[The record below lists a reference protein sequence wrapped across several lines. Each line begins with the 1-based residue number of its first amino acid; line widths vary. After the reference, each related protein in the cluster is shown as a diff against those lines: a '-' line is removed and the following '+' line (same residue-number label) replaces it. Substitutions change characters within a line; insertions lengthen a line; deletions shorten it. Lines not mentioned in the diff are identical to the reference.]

1 MMSAYERKARANAS
15 RRLTQQDLL
24 YESLRRAILDG
35 DIGRGTRLASSRTL
49 AEELDIARNSVLY
62 AYERL
67 IDEGFVT
74 ATRHGSVVND
84 VKGAAAQPSVQAAPG
99 ETAPRVLSRR
109 VRQLPPRRAPSS
121 DAIAFR
127 PGVPALDAFPLVQWR
142 TALERAMREV
152 DASELGYGDSVGQPA
167 LRQAIAQYVRVS
179 RGVRC
184 QPDQVFITDGTQT
197 SLDICARFF
206 ADEGERVWIENPGYL
221 GARVA
226 MLAAGLSL
234 KPIPVDAAGMAAR
247 EADWRDAPPRLVYLT
262 PSHQY
267 PLGCVLSLE
276 RRLAMIE
283 HARACGAWI
292 IEDDYDSELR
302 HDGPPLPSIQG
313 LADDTPVIYLGTFS
327 KTLFPALRIGFMIVP
342 RAVVAQMETAHRTL
356 KRQGRVAEQL
366 ALADFIESG
375 RYARHLRRMRKL
387 YLARRDGLVAAIEKH
402 LAGLM
407 TVSADA
413 GGMHL
418 SVRLDA
424 PLDDVAVSEAARV
437 HGLALS
443 PLSAYCLADD
453 AEPGDAPYNGF
464 LLGYAEA
471 TPEASD
477 TLMQALGNVVREML
491 PDVNAATVLLR

>member
-1 MMSAYERKARANAS
+1 MDYALMMAAYERKARTS
-15 RRLTQQDLL
+15 VQRRLTQQDLL

-35 DIGRGTRLASSRTL
+35 DIVRGTRLASSRAL
-49 AEELDIARNSVLY
+49 AEEMSIARNSVLY

-67 IDEGFVT
+67 LEEGFIT

-84 VKGAAAQPSVQAAPG
+84 VKSVAAHTSGRAAVAA
-99 ETAPRVLSRR
+99 ESAESAENAPRTLSRR
-109 VRQLPPRRAPSS
+109 VRQLPPRHAYRAGVT
-121 DAIAFR
+121 ALR
-127 PGVPALDAFPLVQWR
+127 PGVPALDAFPLAQWR
-142 TALERAMREV
+142 STLERAQRELSPE
-152 DASELGYGDSVGQPA
+152 DLSYGASAGIPA

-184 QPDQVFITDGTQT
+184 QPDQVFITEGTQE
-197 SLDICARFF
+197 SLDLCARFF
-206 ADEGERVWIENPGYL
+206 ADAGERVWIENPGYL

-226 MLAAGLSL
+226 MQAASL
-234 KPIPVDAAGMAAR
+234 ELVPIPVDAAGMAAR
-247 EADWRDAPPRLVYLT
+247 EEHWREAPPRLIYLT

-276 RRLAMIE
+276 RRLALIE
-283 HARACGAWI
+283 RARACGAWI

-327 KTLFPALRIGFMIVP
+327 KTLFPALRMGFMIVP
-342 RAVVAQMETAHRTL
+342 RQVVEQVDMAHRTL
-356 KRQGRVAEQL
+356 VRQGRVADQR
-366 ALADFIESG
+366 ALAEFIESG

-387 YLARRDGLVAAIEKH
+387 YLARRDGLVAAIDKH
-402 LAGLM
+402 LCGLM

-424 PLDDVAVSEAARV
+424 PLDDVAVSEAARE

-443 PLSAYCLADD
+443 PLSAYRLEAPDT
-453 AEPGDAPYNGF
+453 APYNGF

-471 TPEASD
+471 TPEDSD
-477 TLMQALGNVVREML
+477 ALMATLARVVRAML
-491 PDVNAATVLLR
+491 

>member
-1 MMSAYERKARANAS
+1 MDYALIMAAYERKARTS
-15 RRLTQQDLL
+15 VQRRLTQQDLL

-35 DIGRGTRLASSRTL
+35 DIVRGTRLASSRAL
-49 AEELDIARNSVLY
+49 AEEMSIARNSVLY

-67 IDEGFVT
+67 LEEGFIT

-84 VKGAAAQPSVQAAPG
+84 VKAVAAQPAGIEQAAA
-99 ETAPRVLSRR
+99 EQAADAPRTLSRR
-109 VRQLPPRRAPSS
+109 VSELPPRPAYRAGVT
-121 DAIAFR
+121 ALR
-127 PGVPALDAFPLVQWR
+127 PGVPALDAFPLAQWR
-142 TALERAMREV
+142 STVERAQRELSPE
-152 DASELGYGDSVGQPA
+152 DLSYGASAGIPA

-184 QPDQVFITDGTQT
+184 QPDQVFITEGTQE
-197 SLDICARFF
+197 SLDLCARFF
-206 ADEGERVWIENPGYL
+206 ADAGERVWIENPGYL

-226 MLAAGLSL
+226 MHAASL
-234 KPIPVDAAGMAAR
+234 KLVPIPVDAAGMAAR
-247 EADWRDAPPRLVYLT
+247 EEHWRETPPRLIYLT

-276 RRLAMIE
+276 RRLALIE
-283 HARACGAWI
+283 RARACGAWI

-327 KTLFPALRIGFMIVP
+327 KTLFPALRMGFMIVP
-342 RAVVAQMETAHRTL
+342 RQVVEQVDMAHRTL
-356 KRQGRVAEQL
+356 VRQGRVADQR
-366 ALADFIESG
+366 ALAEFIESG

-387 YLARRDGLVAAIEKH
+387 YLTRRDGLVAAIDKH
-402 LAGLM
+402 LGGLM

-424 PLDDVAVSEAARV
+424 PLDDVSVSEAARE

-443 PLSAYCLADD
+443 PLSAYCLDAPD
-453 AEPGDAPYNGF
+453 AEHYNGF

-471 TPEASD
+471 SPEDSD
-477 TLMQALGNVVREML
+477 ALMATLARVVRAML
-491 PDVNAATVLLR
+491 

>member
-1 MMSAYERKARANAS
+1 MMAAYERRARTSAS

-35 DIGRGTRLASSRTL
+35 DIVCGTRLASSRTL
-49 AEELDIARNSVLY
+49 AEELGIARNSVLY

-67 IDEGFVT
+67 VEEGFVT
-74 ATRHGSVVND
+74 ATRHGSIVNH
-84 VKGAAAQPSVQAAPG
+84 VKPAAAQPAARAEPRDD
-99 ETAPRVLSRR
+99 TARLLARR
-109 VRQLPPRRAPSS
+109 VRELPPRRTSG
-121 DAIAFR
+121 DAVTALR
-127 PGVPALDAFPLVQWR
+127 PGTPALDAFPLAQWR
-142 TALERAMREV
+142 TAVERAMREV
-152 DASELGYGDSVGQPA
+152 DASELGYGESAGLPV

-197 SLDICARFF
+197 SLNLCAHFF
-206 ADEGERVWIENPGYL
+206 ADAGERVWIENPGYL

-226 MLAAGLSL
+226 MLMAGLAL
-234 KPIPVDAAGMAAR
+234 VPVPVDAAGMAAR
-247 EADWRDAPPRLVYLT
+247 EDDWREAPPRLVYLT

-276 RRLAMIE
+276 RRLALIE
-283 HARACGAWI
+283 RARACGAWI

-342 RAVVAQMETAHRTL
+342 RQVMAQVATAHRTL
-356 KRQGRVAEQL
+356 MRQGRVAEQA

-387 YLARRDGLVAAIEKH
+387 YETRRDGLVAAIEKH

-424 PLDDVAVSEAARV
+424 PLADVAVSEAART

-443 PLSAYCLADD
+443 PLSAFCLDGPD
-453 AEPGDAPYNGF
+453 GRDPVRYNGF

-477 TLMQALGNVVREML
+477 TLMATLARLLESML
-491 PDVNAATVLLR
+491 SGVEENRLAIL